1 MSDKEYIW
9 HALLEDIGNELGV
22 AALMGNL
29 QAESG
34 LVSYRLQGD
43 FSNGYANSIE
53 YTNKV
58 NSGEISKSDFVNN
71 GPGGGGY
78 GLAQWTY
85 PPRKEALYNMWQSGG
100 YHSIGSVALACD
112 FLIEELK
119 TTYYSVYKVLR
130 ECTSIREGSDKVLHD
145 FENPADQSESVE
157 ILRAQ
162 LGTSIYVEMKGT
174 APGGGGSSTTKKK
187 KGYNFILFNQRR
199 RQVNGQRF
207 IYGKDIQGIKTI

>member
-1 MSDKEYIW
+1 MSDKEFIW
-9 HALLEDIGNELGV
+9 NRLLEDIGNELGV

-34 LVSYRLQGD
+34 LISYRLQGD

-100 YHSIGSVALACD
+100 YHSIGSVSLACD
-112 FLIEELK
+112 YLLYELK
-119 TTYYSVYKVLR
+119 TDYVSVYNVLKNAI
-130 ECTSIREGSDKVLHD
+130 SIRIASDKVLHD

-157 ILRAQ
+157 ILRTQMGTAIYEEMT
-162 LGTSIYVEMKGT
+162 GTS
-174 APGGGGSSTTKKK
+174 PGGGGSTTKKR
-187 KGYNFILFNQRR
+187 KGYNFVLFARNR
-199 RQVNGQRF
+199 RF
-207 IYGKDIQGIKTI
+207 I

>member
-1 MSDKEYIW
+1 MSDKEFIW
-9 HALLEDIGNELGV
+9 NRLLEDIGNELGV

-34 LVSYRLQGD
+34 LISYRVQGD

-100 YHSIGSVALACD
+100 YHSIGSVSLACD
-112 FLIEELK
+112 YLLYELK
-119 TTYYSVYKVLR
+119 TDYVSVYNVLKNAI
-130 ECTSIREGSDKVLHD
+130 SIRIASDKVLHD
-145 FENPADQSESVE
+145 FENPADQSEAVE
-157 ILRAQ
+157 IKRTQ
-162 LGTSIYVEMKGT
+162 MGTDIYIEMKGT
-174 APGGGGSSTTKKK
+174 TPGSGGDSSTTKKK
-187 KGYNFILFNQRR
+187 KGYNFVLFARNR
-199 RQVNGQRF
+199 RF
-207 IYGKDIQGIKTI
+207 I